1 MADHEFAALGKG
13 NIMALVDPG
22 KVAPA
27 PNTPKIHP
35 LVCFLAGFGLIVL
48 AAALVHTVFGVI
60 L

>member
-1 MADHEFAALGKG
+1 
-13 NIMALVDPG
+13 MALVDPG

-27 PNTPKIHP
+27 PNASKIHP